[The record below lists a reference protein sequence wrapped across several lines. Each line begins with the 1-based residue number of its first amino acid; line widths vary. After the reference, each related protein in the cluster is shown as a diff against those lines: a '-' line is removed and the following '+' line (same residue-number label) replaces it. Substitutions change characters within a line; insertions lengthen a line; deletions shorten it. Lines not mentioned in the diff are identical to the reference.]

1 MWGFMIDEYKRLRE
15 LILQHDPHADFT
27 LVEKAYRLSKAAHEG
42 QIRVSGDPYIIHP
55 LAVACI
61 LAEMDMDAATI
72 AAGIL
77 HDTIEDT
84 FCDYEKLKADFGMEI
99 ADLVEGVTKLTK
111 IPYTSKQE
119 EQAENFRKMFL
130 AMANDIRVIIIK
142 LADRLHNMRTL
153 KFKPRE
159 KQIETARETQE
170 IYAPLAHRL
179 GMHRIKW
186 ELEDLSFRYLDE
198 KAYYDL
204 VEKIAKKRREREEY
218 IHRIIGEVRAKA
230 EEMGIEAHI
239 EGRAKHLY
247 SIHQKMV
254 KQSKSIEQIYD
265 LFAIRLIV
273 DSVKDCYAVLGLVHE
288 LYKPMPGRLK
298 DYISMPK
305 PNMYQSLDATLIGPE
320 GIPFEV
326 QIRTGE
332 MHRIAEVGIAAH
344 WQYKQGG
351 AARSDQEMSDKLNWL
366 RQLVDWQKETHDADA
381 FMENLKIDLFTDE
394 VFVFTP
400 KGDVKNLKAGS
411 TPIDFA
417 YAIHSAIGNRMIGAK
432 VNGRIVN
439 LDFEL
444 KNGDI
449 VEVITSSASNGPSR
463 DWLKIA
469 KTAQAKNKINQWY
482 KKEKRDEN
490 VLHGHELF
498 DREVKK
504 SGYTLQQLS
513 KSEWLDPILR
523 KYGFHA
529 MEDMYAGFALGA
541 LTPAKVVSKL
551 KEEYRHSLTPE
562 EQTHMLLEHIEKES
576 KKKKKIVPES
586 GVVVKG
592 IDNCLVR
599 LSRCCNPVPGDAIVG
614 YITRGRG
621 VSVHRADCS
630 NVRNNLIDGD
640 ARLIDVH
647 WYRHTSH
654 TVAYLAEI
662 TIKAHDRSGLL
673 IELTNV
679 IGESRV
685 PLRAI
690 NARTGKD
697 LVAVVHLTLEIT
709 HTEQLDRIVNRLSS
723 VRDVYEISRN
733 K

>member
-1 MWGFMIDEYKRLRE
+1 MIDEYKHLQE
-15 LILQHDPHADFT
+15 LIRQHDPNADLS
-27 LVEKAYRLSKAAHEG
+27 LVEKAYRLSKVAHEG
-42 QIRVSGDPYIIHP
+42 QTRVSGDPYIVHP
-55 LAVACI
+55 VAVACI

-84 FCDYEKLKADFGMEI
+84 FYEYAQLKETFSEEI
-99 ADLVEGVTKLTK
+99 ADLVDGVTKLTK

-130 AMANDIRVIIIK
+130 AMAKDIRVIIIK

-153 KFKPRE
+153 KFKPKE
-159 KQIETARETQE
+159 KQVETARETQE

-186 ELEDLSFRYLDE
+186 ELEDLSFRYLDD
-198 KAYYDL
+198 KSYYDL

-218 IHRIIGEVRAKA
+218 IQRIIEEVHDKA
-230 EEMGIEAHI
+230 VEMGIEAQI

-247 SIHQKMV
+247 SIHQKME
-254 KQSKSIEQIYD
+254 KQQKSIEQIYD

-273 DSVKDCYAVLGLVHE
+273 SSVKDCYAILGLVHE
-288 LYKPMPGRLK
+288 LYKPMPGRFK

-305 PNMYQSLDATLIGPE
+305 PNMYQSLHSTLIGPE

-326 QIRTGE
+326 QIRTAE
-332 MHRIAEVGIAAH
+332 MHHIAEVGIAAH

-351 AARSDQEMSDKLNWL
+351 KGDQDVAEKLNWL
-366 RQLVDWQKETHDADA
+366 RQLVDWQKDTHDADQ

-417 YAIHSAIGNRMIGAK
+417 YSIHSAIGNRMIGAK

-449 VEVITSSASNGPSR
+449 VEVITSSSSNGPSR

-469 KTAQAKNKINQWY
+469 KTSQAKNKINQWY

-490 VLHGHELF
+490 VEHGHDLF
-498 DREVKK
+498 DKEIKK
-504 SGYTLQQLS
+504 SGYTAQQLV
-513 KSEWLDPILR
+513 KAEWLEPIMR
-523 KYGFHA
+523 KFSIHT
-529 MEDMYAGFALGA
+529 MDDLYAGMALGA
-541 LTPAKVVSKL
+541 LSAAKVVSKL

-562 EQTHMLLEHIEKES
+562 EQTHLLLEHIEKES

-599 LSRCCNPVPGDAIVG
+599 LSRCCNPVPGDDIVG

-630 NVRNNLIDGD
+630 NVKNNLIDGD
-640 ARLIDVH
+640 ARLIDVS
-647 WYRHTSH
+647 WYKSTTH

-662 TIKAHDRSGLL
+662 TIKSHDRSGLL
-673 IELTNV
+673 IEITNV
-679 IGESRV
+679 IGESRI

-697 LVAVVHLTLEIT
+697 LVAIMHLTLEIT
-709 HTEQLDRIVNRLSS
+709 HAEQLDRIINRISS
-723 VRDVYEISRN
+723 IRDVYEISRN
-733 K
+733 R

>member
-1 MWGFMIDEYKRLRE
+1 MIDEYKKLQE
-15 LILQHDPHADFT
+15 LILQRDPDADLT
-27 LVEKAYRLSKAAHEG
+27 MIDKAYRLSKAAHEG
-42 QIRVSGDPYIIHP
+42 QTRVSGDPYIIHP
-55 LAVACI
+55 VAVACI
-61 LAEMDMDAATI
+61 LAEMDMDFSTI

-84 FCDYEKLKADFGMEI
+84 FCDYASLKDAFNEEI
-99 ADLVEGVTKLTK
+99 ADLVDGVTKLTK

-130 AMANDIRVIIIK
+130 AMAKDIRVIIIK

-153 KFKPRE
+153 KFKPVE
-159 KQIETARETQE
+159 KQVETAKETQE

-198 KAYYDL
+198 PAYYDL

-218 IHRIIGEVRAKA
+218 IQRIIEEVTIKSK
-230 EEMGIEAHI
+230 EMDIEAII

-247 SIHQKMV
+247 SIHQKMMR
-254 KQSKSIEQIYD
+254 QQKSIEQIYD

-273 DSVKDCYAVLGLVHE
+273 SSVKDCYALLGLVHE
-288 LYKPMPGRLK
+288 LYKPMPGRFK

-305 PNMYQSLDATLIGPE
+305 PNMYQSLHSTLIGPE

-326 QIRTGE
+326 QIRTTE

-344 WQYKQGG
+344 WQYKQGHAG
-351 AARSDQEMSDKLNWL
+351 DKEMADKLNWL
-366 RQLVDWQKETHDADA
+366 RQLVDWQKETQDPDA
-381 FMENLKIDLFTDE
+381 FMEALKIDLFTDE
-394 VFVFTP
+394 VFIFTP

-417 YAIHSAIGNRMIGAK
+417 YAIHSAIGNRMVGAK
-432 VNGRIVN
+432 VNGRIVT

-449 VEVITSSASNGPSR
+449 VEVLTTAATNGPSR
-463 DWLKIA
+463 DWLKFV
-469 KTAQAKNKINQWY
+469 KTTQAKNKINAWF

-490 VLHGHELF
+490 VEHGQELF
-498 DREVKK
+498 EKELKR
-504 SGYTLQQLS
+504 SGYTAAQLIRQI
-513 KSEWLDPILR
+513 WLEPILK
-523 KYGFHA
+523 KYSFHS
-529 MEDMYAGFALGA
+529 MEDLYAGFALGA
-541 LTPAKVVSKL
+541 LTPAKVISKL
-551 KEEYRHSLTPE
+551 KEEFRHTISPE
-562 EQTHMLLEHIEKES
+562 EQTHIILENIEKES
-576 KKKKKIVPES
+576 KKKKKEVPES

-621 VSVHRADCS
+621 VSVHRADCV
-630 NVRNNLIDGD
+630 NVKNNLIDGD
-640 ARLIDVH
+640 ARLIDVS
-647 WYRHTSH
+647 WYRHTAH
-654 TVAYLAEI
+654 TVSYLAEI
-662 TIKAHDRSGLL
+662 TIKANDRPNLL
-673 IELTNV
+673 IEITNV
-679 IGESRV
+679 IGESRIA
-685 PLRAI
+685 LRAI

-697 LVAVVHLTLEIT
+697 LVVTMHLTLEIT
-709 HTEQLDRIVNRLSS
+709 HTEQLDRIINRISS
-723 VRDVYEISRN
+723 IRDVYDISRN
-733 K
+733 R

>member
-1 MWGFMIDEYKRLRE
+1 MIDEYKQLQE
-15 LILQHDPHADFT
+15 LILQHDPNADLS
-27 LVEKAYRLSKAAHEG
+27 LVEKAYRLSKVAHEG
-42 QIRVSGDPYIIHP
+42 QTRVSGEPYIVHP
-55 LAVACI
+55 VAVACI
-61 LAEMDMDAATI
+61 LAEMDMDASTI

-84 FCDYEKLKADFGMEI
+84 SYDYARIKETFSEEI
-99 ADLVEGVTKLTK
+99 AELVDGVTKLTK

-119 EQAENFRKMFL
+119 QQAENFRKMFL
-130 AMANDIRVIIIK
+130 AMAKDIRVIIIK

-153 KFKPRE
+153 KFKSKE

-218 IHRIIGEVRAKA
+218 INRIIEEVREKA
-230 EEMGIEAHI
+230 REMDIEAHI

-247 SIHQKMV
+247 SINQKMI
-254 KQSKSIEQIYD
+254 KQQKSIEQIYD

-273 DSVKDCYAVLGLVHE
+273 NSVKDCYAILGLVHE
-288 LYKPMPGRLK
+288 LYKPMPGRFK

-305 PNMYQSLDATLIGPE
+305 PNMYQSLHSTLIGPE
-320 GIPFEV
+320 GIQFEV

-332 MHRIAEVGIAAH
+332 MHHIAEVGIAAH
-344 WQYKQGG
+344 WQYKHGG
-351 AARSDQEMSDKLNWL
+351 KGDQDMAEKLNWL
-366 RQLVDWQKETHDADA
+366 RQLVDWQKETHDAEA

-417 YAIHSAIGNRMIGAK
+417 YSIHSAIGNRMIGAK

-469 KTAQAKNKINQWY
+469 RTSQAKNKINQWY

-490 VLHGHELF
+490 VLHGHDQF
-498 DREVKK
+498 DKEIKK
-504 SGYTLQQLS
+504 SGYSAQDLV
-513 KSEWLDPILR
+513 KAEWLEPILR
-523 KYGFHA
+523 KYSFHS
-529 MEDMYAGFALGA
+529 MDDLYAGIALGS
-541 LTPAKVVSKL
+541 LTAAKVVSKL
-551 KEEYRHSLTPE
+551 REEYRHSLTPE
-562 EQTHMLLEHIEKES
+562 QQTQLLLEHIEKES
-576 KKKKKIVPES
+576 KKKKKVIPES
-586 GVVVKG
+586 GIVVKG

-599 LSRCCNPVPGDAIVG
+599 LSRCCNPVPGDNIVG

-621 VSVHRADCS
+621 VSVHRADCP
-630 NVRNNLIDGD
+630 NVKNNLLDGD
-640 ARLIDVH
+640 ARLIDVS
-647 WYRHTSH
+647 WYKHANN
-654 TVAYLAEI
+654 TVSYLTEV

-673 IELTNV
+673 IEITNV
-679 IGESRV
+679 IGESRIQ
-685 PLRAI
+685 LRAI

-697 LVAVVHLTLEIT
+697 LIAVMHLTLEIT
-709 HTEQLDRIVNRLSS
+709 HAEQLDRIINRISS
-723 VRDVYEISRN
+723 IRDVYEISRN
-733 K
+733 R

>member
-1 MWGFMIDEYKRLRE
+1 MIDEYKRLRE
-15 LILQHDPHADFT
+15 LILQHDPNAD
-27 LVEKAYRLSKAAHEG
+27 LDVIEKAYRLSKAAHEG
-42 QIRVSGDPYIIHP
+42 QTRVSGDPYIMHP
-55 LAVACI
+55 VAVACI
-61 LAEMDMDAATI
+61 LAEMEMDSNTI

-84 FCDYEKLKADFGMEI
+84 HCDYEKLKADFGEEI
-99 ADLVEGVTKLTK
+99 AELVDGVTKLTK
-111 IPYTSKQE
+111 IPYTSKEE

-130 AMANDIRVIIIK
+130 AMAKDIRVIIIK

-153 KFKPRE
+153 KFKSHE
-159 KQIETARETQE
+159 KQLETARETQE

-186 ELEDLSFRYLDE
+186 ELEDLSFRYIDE

-218 IHRIIGEVRAKA
+218 IHRIIEEVREKA
-230 EEMGIEAHI
+230 SEVGIEAAI
-239 EGRAKHLY
+239 EGRAKHLF
-247 SIHQKMV
+247 SIHQKMI
-254 KQSKSIEQIYD
+254 KQNKSIEQIYD

-273 DSVKDCYAVLGLVHE
+273 SSVKDCYAILGLVHE
-288 LYKPMPGRLK
+288 LYKPMPGRFK

-305 PNMYQSLDATLIGPE
+305 PNMYQSLHSTLIGPE

-326 QIRTGE
+326 QIRTSD
-332 MHRIAEVGIAAH
+332 MHRTAEVGIAAH

-351 AARSDQEMSDKLNWL
+351 TVRSDKEVTDKLNWL

-400 KGDVKNLKAGS
+400 KGDVKNLKAGA

-417 YAIHSAIGNRMIGAK
+417 YSIHSAIGNRMIGAK

-449 VEVITSSASNGPSR
+449 VEVITSAASNGPSR

-469 KTAQAKNKINQWY
+469 KTAQARNKINQWY
-482 KKEKRDEN
+482 KKEKREEN
-490 VLHGHELF
+490 VQHGEELF
-498 DREVKK
+498 EKEIKK
-504 SGYTLQQLS
+504 SGYTAHQIV
-513 KSEWLDPILR
+513 KPDWLEPILK
-523 KYGFHA
+523 KYGFHS
-529 MEDMYAGFALGA
+529 MEDLYAGFSLGA

-562 EQTHMLLEHIEKES
+562 EQTNLLLEHIEKES
-576 KKKKKIVPES
+576 RKKKKVVPES
-586 GVVVKG
+586 GIVVKG

-599 LSRCCNPVPGDAIVG
+599 LSRCCNPVPGDPIAG

-640 ARLIDVH
+640 ARLIDVS

-662 TIKAHDRSGLL
+662 TVKAHDRTGLL
-673 IELTNV
+673 IEITNV

-709 HTEQLDRIVNRLSS
+709 HADQLDRMINRLSS